1 MQRKMYRIGLDLGST
16 TIKAVVLDSDGKTL
30 FNKYVRHN
38 AKVYEVLF
46 GVLDEIVDVLGQEAE
61 ASLAVTGSVGMGIA
75 EKCGTPFVQEVVA
88 ATKAIAYKGLRVNTM
103 IDIGGEDAKVVFF
116 KEDGATEDLRMNGN
130 CSGGTGAF
138 IDQMAIILGEDIGKL
153 SVLAEKS
160 TKTYPIASR
169 CGVFCKTDIQNLIA
183 KGVEKEDIAASIFRA
198 VVVQTVVTL
207 AHGCEIK
214 PPVLLCGGPLTYIAS
229 LRKSYREYLNL
240 SEDDFILPEDGSL
253 LPALGTAVGH
263 TPNYEPVK
271 ALVEAIKTRLNVAET
286 KKNTLAPLFASDK
299 DHRMWS
305 RRVLKNRTARGVL
318 TEGYME
324 AFLGIDSGSTTTKVV
339 VIDSE
344 GKVLFRHYSPN
355 GGQPV
360 AAVRN
365 ALKTL
370 ADKCL
375 ENGTML
381 NIVSAC
387 STGYGEDLIKAA
399 FGLDFGIIE
408 TVAHF
413 IAAKKIDPQVSFI
426 LDIGGQDMKAMY
438 VSEGVINRIEI
449 NEACS
454 SGCGSFLETFAQ
466 STGLTVD
473 EFAAAACRA
482 QYPCDLGTRCTVF
495 MNSKVKQVLREGYSA
510 EDIAAGLAYSVIK
523 NCLYKV
529 LKVNDIS
536 SLGKHIVV
544 QGGTM
549 RNDAVVKALEMM
561 TGAHV
566 SRSDMPELMGAYG
579 CALYALEHCP
589 ADIDIAGCRLPKHL
603 VANATFTSRTINC
616 KGCDNC
622 CLVTAYRFKGERNYY
637 SGNRCERIFCNSG
650 EKTDKGRNIY
660 EYKYHR
666 IFQPLA
672 LEGQASLKIGIPRCL
687 NIYEDFPFWQ
697 RLFVECGFEVVL
709 SDDSDYSNYER
720 NAGMVMSDNL
730 CFPAKIVHSHISNLV
745 EKKVDRIFFP
755 FVIHSRQNGG
765 ENSYNCPIVTGYTEV
780 VRNVQ
785 KTGIPLDSF
794 TFSMKERRLFRK
806 QCCRYF
812 ESLGVDEQ
820 KVKKAFDMAM
830 TEILGYESQVAD
842 RADEILASSRE
853 EGKMTIMLVGRPYHS
868 DPLIQ
873 HNVADMIASLGVNV
887 ISEDVVRLREGKMLS
902 NVNFV
907 SQWTYTNR
915 ILQAAKWCVA
925 QGNDLQFVQMTS
937 FGCGPDAFLTDAV
950 RDILMEGG
958 KSLTL
963 LKLDDINNVGSMK
976 LRVRSLV
983 DTMLLSH
990 TSAPIREKHLT
1001 PPVYEEKHRNRKI
1014 LIPYFTP
1021 FISPLLPALM
1031 KPLGYDVEGLPVSD
1045 EKSAEYGLKYANN
1058 EVCYPA
1064 TLVVGDFVKAF
1075 KEGLYN
1081 PSECAVAMT
1090 QTGGQCRASNYLP
1103 MIKKALVDAG
1113 YTDTPVISVAFGSGL
1128 ENKQP
1133 GFKVNWL
1140 KVIPSALYSLLFS
1153 DSIAKMYYACVA
1165 REKVAGTASVLM
1177 ERYLSDGAAL
1187 LEKGQWKSLLE
1198 LVRMAAEEFNDA
1210 TVDKDT
1216 DKVGVVGEI
1225 YLKFNPFAH
1234 KHVVDWL
1241 IGKGVEI
1248 APPILT
1254 DFFIQFF
1261 VNRKVKKASLSEENS
1276 IPDWIY
1282 NYLYRLYK
1290 KHVSYF
1296 NKAGTRFRYWSD
1308 FNDIF
1313 HEAKEAERII
1323 NLNVQFGEGWLLPA
1337 EIATYYKS
1345 GVKNVISLQPFG
1357 CIANHIIVRG
1367 VEKKMKE
1374 LFSQLNLLSLDFDG
1388 GVSDV
1393 NVMNRMLLFID
1404 NLG

>member
-1 MQRKMYRIGLDLGST
+1 MRRKMYRIGLDLGST
-16 TIKAVVLDSDGKTL
+16 TIKAVVLDNEGNTL
-30 FNKYVRHN
+30 FHKYIRHN

-46 GVLDEIVDVLGQEAE
+46 DVLDELVDVVGEEAE
-61 ASLAVTGSVGMGIA
+61 TSLAVTGSVGMGIA
-75 EKCGTPFVQEVVA
+75 EKCGITFVQEVVA
-88 ATKAIAYKGLRVNTM
+88 ATKAIAHKGLRVNTM

-116 KEDGATEDLRMNGN
+116 NEDGSAEDLRMNGN

-138 IDQMAIILGEDIGKL
+138 IDQMAIILGEDIDKL
-153 SVLAEKS
+153 SILAEKS

-183 KGVEKEDIAASIFRA
+183 KGAGKEDIAASIFRA

-214 PPVLLCGGPLTYIAS
+214 PPVLLCGGPLTYIPS

-253 LPALGTAVGH
+253 LPALGTAIGH
-263 TPNYEPVK
+263 YPVYEPMK
-271 ALVEAIKTRLNVAET
+271 EIVEGIKTKLNVAET
-286 KKNTLAPLFASDK
+286 KKNTLAPLFVSEE
-299 DHRMWS
+299 DHQKWS
-305 RRVLKNRTARGVL
+305 QRVLKNGTERAEL
-318 TEGYME
+318 TEGYKE

-339 VIDSE
+339 VIDRE
-344 GKVLFRHYSPN
+344 GKVLFEHYSPN

-370 ADKCL
+370 ADNCI
-375 ENGTML
+375 ENGTIL

-454 SGCGSFLETFAQ
+454 SGCGSFLETFAR
-466 STGLTVD
+466 STGLTVS
-473 EFAAAACRA
+473 EFAEAACRA

-529 LKVNDIS
+529 LKVNDVS
-536 SLGKHIVV
+536 SLGKNIVV

-589 ADIDIAGCRLPKHL
+589 ADIDIERCRLPKHL
-603 VANATFTSRTINC
+603 VANATFTSKTINC
-616 KGCDNC
+616 KGCENS

-637 SGNRCERIFCNSG
+637 SGNRCERVFCNSG
-650 EKTDKGRNIY
+650 EKADKGRNIY
-660 EYKYHR
+660 EYKYQR
-666 IFQPLA
+666 IFRPLVSD
-672 LEGQASLKIGIPRCL
+672 GQNALKIGIPRCL

-697 RLFVECGFEVVL
+697 KLFVECGFEVVL
-709 SDDSDYSNYER
+709 SDDSDYGNYER

-730 CFPAKIVHSHISNLV
+730 CFPAKIVHGHISNLV
-745 EKKVDRIFFP
+745 VKKVDRIFFP

-765 ENSYNCPIVTGYTEV
+765 DNSYNCPIVTGYTEV

-794 TFSMKERRLFRK
+794 TFSMKDRKLFRK
-806 QCCRYF
+806 QCSIYL
-812 ESLGVDEQ
+812 ESLGVDEI
-820 KVKKAFDMAM
+820 VGRKAFDLAM
-830 TEILGYESQVAD
+830 MEIQEYESQMAD
-842 RADEILASSRE
+842 KADEILASSRK

-873 HNVADMIASLGVNV
+873 HNLADMIASLGVNV
-887 ISEDVVRLREGKMLS
+887 ISEDIVRHREGKILS
-902 NVNFV
+902 KVNFV

-915 ILQAAKWCVA
+915 ILQAAKWCAA
-925 QGNDLQFVQMTS
+925 QGNDVQFVQMTS

-950 RDILMEGG
+950 RDILMERG

-990 TSAPIREKHLT
+990 AAASRLEKRLT
-1001 PPVYEEKHRNRKI
+1001 PPVYEDRHRNRKI

-1021 FISPLLPALM
+1021 FISPLIPAIM
-1031 KPLGYDVEGLPVSD
+1031 KPLGYDVRSLPVSD
-1045 EKSAEYGLKYANN
+1045 EKSAEYGLKFANN

-1075 KEGLYN
+1075 KEGEYN

-1103 MIKKALVDAG
+1103 MIKKALIDAG

-1128 ENKQP
+1128 ENEQP

-1140 KVIPSALYSLLFS
+1140 RVIPYALYSLLFS
-1153 DSIAKMYYACVA
+1153 DSIAKMYYACAA
-1165 REKVAGTASVLM
+1165 REKVPGTASKLKD
-1177 ERYLSDGAAL
+1177 RYLTDGAAL
-1187 LEKGQWKSLLE
+1187 LEKGQWKGLLE
-1198 LVRMAAEEFNDA
+1198 LAGKAATEFNGA
-1210 TVDKDT
+1210 TADKDT

-1234 KHVVDWL
+1234 KYVVDWL
-1241 IGKGVEI
+1241 IGRGVEI
-1248 APPILT
+1248 VPPMLT
-1254 DFFIQFF
+1254 DFFTQFF
-1261 VNRKVKKASLSEENS
+1261 VNRKVKKASLSEDS
-1276 IPDWIY
+1276 RIPDWIY

-1290 KHVSYF
+1290 KHVAYF
-1296 NKAGTRFRYWSD
+1296 NNAGSGFRYWSD

-1337 EIATYYKS
+1337 EVATYYRS

-1367 VEKKMKE
+1367 VEKRLKE
-1374 LFSQLNLLSLDFDG
+1374 LFPRLNLLSLDFDS

-1393 NVMNRMLLFID
+1393 NVTNRMLLFID
-1404 NLG
+1404 NLR

>member
-1 MQRKMYRIGLDLGST
+1 MYKIGLDLGST
-16 TIKAVVLDSDGKTL
+16 TIKAVVLNDDGNIL
-30 FNKYVRHN
+30 FHKYKRHN
-38 AKVYEVLF
+38 AKIYEVLSD
-46 GVLDEIVDVLGQEAE
+46 VLDEIVCFLGKEVD
-61 ASLAVTGSVGMGIA
+61 ASVAITGSVGMGIA
-75 EKCGTPFVQEVVA
+75 EKCGIPFVQEVVA
-88 ATKAIAYKGLRVNTM
+88 ATKSIAHKRLRVKTM

-116 KEDGATEDLRMNGN
+116 NDDGATETLRMNGN

-138 IDQMAIILGEDIGKL
+138 IDQMAIILGEDIDKL

-183 KGVEKEDIAASIFRA
+183 KGVGKEDIAASIFRA

-214 PPVLLCGGPLTYIAS
+214 PPVLLCGGPLTYIPS
-229 LRKSYREYLNL
+229 LRKSFREYLGL
-240 SEDDFILPEDGSL
+240 SEEDFILPEDGSL

-263 TPNYEPVK
+263 SPVYGN
-271 ALVEAIKTRLNVAET
+271 LMEIVEGIKTRLNVAEIKT
-286 KKNTLAPLFASDK
+286 NTLRPLFISEE
-299 DHRMWS
+299 DHQQWS
-305 RRVLKNRTARGVL
+305 RRVLKNRMVKGDL
-318 TEGYME
+318 TEGYKE

-339 VIDSE
+339 VIDRE
-344 GKVLFRHYSPN
+344 GKILFHHYSPN
-355 GGQPV
+355 RGQSV
-360 AAVRN
+360 AEVRN

-370 ADKCL
+370 ADKCI

-399 FGLDFGIIE
+399 FGIDFGIIE

-413 IAAKKIDPQVSFI
+413 IAAKQIDPQVSFI

-454 SGCGSFLETFAQ
+454 SGCGSFLETFAR
-466 STGLTVD
+466 STGLTVS
-473 EFAAAACRA
+473 EFAEAACRA
-482 QYPCDLGTRCTVF
+482 KYPCDLGTRCTVF

-549 RNDAVVKALEMM
+549 KNDAVVKALEIM
-561 TGAHV
+561 TGAQV
-566 SRSDMPELMGAYG
+566 SRSDMPELMGAFG

-589 ADIDIAGCRLPKHL
+589 ADINIERCRLPEHL
-603 VANATFTSRTINC
+603 VANAAFTSKTINC
-616 KGCDNC
+616 RGCENN

-650 EKTDKGRNIY
+650 ESKNKGRNIY
-660 EYKYHR
+660 EYKYQR
-666 IFQPLA
+666 VFRT
-672 LEGQASLKIGIPRCL
+672 LETDGRASLKIGIPRCL

-697 RLFVECGFEVVL
+697 RLFVECGFEVVI
-709 SDDSDYSNYER
+709 SDDSDYGNYER

-730 CFPAKIVHSHISNLV
+730 CFPAKLVHSHISNLV

-785 KTGIPLDSF
+785 KTSIPIDSF
-794 TFSMKERRLFRK
+794 TFSMKDRRLFRK
-806 QCCRYF
+806 QCCIYL
-812 ESLGVDEQ
+812 ESLGVNEQ
-820 KVKKAFDMAM
+820 TGGKAFDLAM
-830 TEILGYESQVAD
+830 QEILEYESQMAKKAD
-842 RADEILASSRE
+842 DILASSRK

-868 DPLIQ
+868 DPIIQ

-887 ISEDVVRLREGKMLS
+887 ISEDIVRKREGKLLS
-902 NVNFV
+902 KVNFV
-907 SQWTYTNR
+907 SQWSYTNR
-915 ILQAAKWCVA
+915 ILQAAKWCA
-925 QGNDLQFVQMTS
+925 DQANDVQFVQMTS

-950 RDILMEGG
+950 RDILMERG

-983 DTMLLSH
+983 DTMLLLHSG
-990 TSAPIREKHLT
+990 TSRLEERQT
-1001 PPVYEEKHRNRKI
+1001 PPVYEKKHRNRKI
-1014 LIPYFTP
+1014 LIPFFTP
-1021 FISPLLPALM
+1021 FISPLIPALM
-1031 KPLGYDVEGLPVSD
+1031 KPLGYDVESLPISD
-1045 EKSAEYGLKYANN
+1045 ERSAEYGLKYVNN

-1064 TLVVGDFVKAF
+1064 ILIVGDFIKAF
-1075 KEGLYN
+1075 KEGGYD
-1081 PSECAVAMT
+1081 PSSCAVAMT

-1103 MIKKALVDAG
+1103 MIKKAIVDAG

-1128 ENKQP
+1128 ENEQP

-1140 KVIPSALYSLLFS
+1140 KVIPCVLYSLLFA
-1153 DSIAKMYYACVA
+1153 DSIAKMYYACAA
-1165 REKVAGTASVLM
+1165 REKEKGIALTLKD
-1177 ERYLSDGAAL
+1177 RYLADGAAL
-1187 LEKGQWKSLLE
+1187 LEKGQWKRLLE
-1198 LVRMAAEEFNDA
+1198 LTGRAATEFNDA
-1210 TVDKDT
+1210 TADKDT

-1241 IGKGVEI
+1241 ISRGVEI
-1248 APPILT
+1248 VPPMLT
-1254 DFFIQFF
+1254 DFFSQFF
-1261 VNRKVKKASLSEENS
+1261 VNRKVKKASLSEDS
-1276 IPDWIY
+1276 RIPDWIY
-1282 NYLYRLYK
+1282 NYMYRLYK
-1290 KHVSYF
+1290 KHMSYF
-1296 NKAGTRFRYWSD
+1296 NKAGAGFRYWSG

-1313 HEAKEAERII
+1313 QEAKEAESII

-1357 CIANHIIVRG
+1357 CIANHIVVRG
-1367 VEKKMKE
+1367 VEKRLKE
-1374 LFSQLNLLSLDFDG
+1374 LFPRLNLLSLDFDS

-1393 NVMNRMLLFID
+1393 NVTNRMLLFID